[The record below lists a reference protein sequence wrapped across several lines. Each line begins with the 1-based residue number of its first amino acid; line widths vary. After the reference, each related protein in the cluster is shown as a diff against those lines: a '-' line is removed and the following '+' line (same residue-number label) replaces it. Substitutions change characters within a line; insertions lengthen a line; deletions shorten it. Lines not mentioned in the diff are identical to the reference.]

1 MKHRITCQCEHV
13 FDTEQEELVDLDLD
27 SDALGRLMDGTF
39 MALRCPSCDA
49 VLKPEFPLRLRWT
62 SRGVDLEVIP
72 EFDRGDLGSRKDGR
86 GELVVGYAEAAER
99 IAVYRD
105 GLEPM
110 AVETLKY
117 YLQLKAEEADPQ
129 AEASVWFQGLVGDSL
144 EFHVHGLRSDEV
156 AVSRVPRCL
165 YEKTLGE
172 YRADPSAEPFASMRF
187 GPYLSVQNLMR
198 PEGMD

>member
-39 MALRCPSCDA
+39 MTLRCPSCDA
-49 VLKPEFPLRLRWT
+49 VLKPEFPLRLLWP

-86 GELVVGYAEAAER
+86 RELVVGYVEAAER

-105 GLEPM
+105 YLEPM

-117 YLQLKAEEADPQ
+117 YLQIKAEEADSQ
-129 AEASVWFQGLVGDSL
+129 AEASVWFQGLAGDSL

-156 AVSRVPRCL
+156 AVTRVPRSL

-172 YRADPSAEPFASMRF
+172 YKADPKAEPFASMRF
-187 GPYLSVQNLMR
+187 GPYLAVQNLMR